1 MVHSRTLGR
10 SCTLTLSRKW
20 PLIFFTWNISH
31 FLLITQ
37 ILCSRE
43 IPRRPICPAVVAYL
57 RVAGTA
63 ILSIAAHTQYTA
75 EVKPV
80 PGSDSTQHGSGGLNG
95 IESLR

>member
-1 MVHSRTLGR
+1 MFLDPLSLKKWT
-10 SCTLTLSRKW
+10 SIFSTLTI
-20 PLIFFTWNISH
+20 LIF
-31 FLLITQ
+31 LLTCQ

-75 EVKPV
+75 ELKPV